1 MSTINLHYATM
12 FKDAFLHRFQLG
24 EVPLMK
30 LCEQR
35 PQNVERQTYDII
47 DPVAES
53 TMTKIKKPTSYERN
67 HFTGEYFDTKLTAL
81 SHRRRVNYAEDHD
94 FATMISRLD
103 NLKLVAD
110 PSSQYVQNA
119 TMFMKRRLNRL
130 IATALSGSVQEEKL
144 GDGEAR
150 KEETISFPSQQV
162 VVVSNFQDGIIQAKE
177 RMDASDINDES
188 RFLVCSSFL
197 KNSLLNSEKATSID
211 YVNGHPM
218 VTGRVGDQVGFELVT
233 YNQFNDEEL
242 TVKEK
247 KERYHVCYAVSKYAM
262 IMGMAQ
268 SLQVHIS
275 DRPDKKHN
283 KQIYLSWSA
292 GAMRLYDEGVVKIL
306 IPKAA

>member
-1 MSTINLHYATM
+1 M
-12 FKDAFLHRFQLG
+12 R
-24 EVPLMK
+24 
-30 LCEQR
+30 
-35 PQNVERQTYDII
+35 
-47 DPVAES
+47 
-53 TMTKIKKPTSYERN
+53 
-67 HFTGEYFDTKLTAL
+67 
-81 SHRRRVNYAEDHD
+81 EDHD